1 MLQTKLTHIT
11 IDLFIDSFCYFSIYL
26 KAFMLKFDS
35 VRFGLNC
42 SLSIILY
49 SVENTLSKADP
60 SFWMVKQI
68 YPKRMVKQIYPK
80 RMVNF
85 RKNLSIIVCLLIQ
98 IMLFYPSKSAFTIK
112 NIQRIDGIIFIV
124 IIILFIR
131 IEYDK

>member
-60 SFWMVKQI
+60 SKS
-68 YPKRMVKQIYPK
+68 MVKQIYPK

-112 NIQRIDGIIFIV
+112 NIQRIDGIIFYCYYYYSV
-124 IIILFIR
+124 HSNR
-131 IEYDK
+131 I